1 MPAINAA
8 DTQTVARTAL
18 SDTSCMPEEYALSL
32 NGAVPECTRMPRRS
46 DRASAG
52 DIAAGCRRA
61 PTEFTRS
68 TPVHKRTDSGSVEV
82 QRSRYAE
89 RGPDYGENPMLFI
102 VGVVIALVAVVILP
116 RMRVPG
122 GMNAADLGWMSGQ
135 WLAEHRASHSA

>member
-8 DTQTVARTAL
+8 DTQTVARTPL

-32 NGAVPECTRMPRRS
+32 NGAVPECTRRPRQS

-52 DIAAGCRRA
+52 DIAAGCRGPCQSSRA
-61 PTEFTRS
+61 PTR
-68 TPVHKRTDSGSVEV
+68 VHKRTDSGSVEV
-82 QRSRYAE
+82 QGSRYAE
-89 RGPDYGENPMLFI
+89 RRPDYGENPMLFI
-102 VGVVIALVAVVILP
+102 VGVIIALVAVVILP

-122 GMNAADLGWMSGQ
+122 GVNAADLGWMSEQ